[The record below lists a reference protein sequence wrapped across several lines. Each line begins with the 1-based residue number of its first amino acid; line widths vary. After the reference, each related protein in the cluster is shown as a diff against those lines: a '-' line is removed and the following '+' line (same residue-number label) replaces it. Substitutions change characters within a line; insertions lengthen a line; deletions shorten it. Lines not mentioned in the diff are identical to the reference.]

1 MDRLPHAGAGRAR
14 GQVPPRRAEPD
25 LRTLVRA
32 LEARVAELDPDAWPK
47 VAIAACRLAVK
58 SSEVEDGSAL
68 AALRQVELEHVDDAA
83 AASMRE
89 LSESLDEAAWD
100 AQEAGDEARYDSPF
114 RRSRAVSALAFAL
127 SREPDEAIYEAA
139 YAVGT
144 PEDLLR
150 GLTS

>member
-1 MDRLPHAGAGRAR
+1 
-14 GQVPPRRAEPD
+14 
-25 LRTLVRA
+25 
-32 LEARVAELDPDAWPK
+32 
-47 VAIAACRLAVK
+47 
-58 SSEVEDGSAL
+58 
-68 AALRQVELEHVDDAA
+68 
-83 AASMRE
+83 MRE

-100 AQEAGDEARYDSPF
+100 AQEAGDEARYDSLF
-114 RRSRAVSALAFAL
+114 RKSRAVSALAFAL

>member
-1 MDRLPHAGAGRAR
+1 VDHLPHAGRAAR
-14 GQVPPRRAEPD
+14 GHVPPRRAEPD

-32 LEARVAELDPDAWPK
+32 LEARVAELAPDAWPK
-47 VAIAACRLAVK
+47 VAIAACRLAVN

-83 AASMRE
+83 AASIRE

-100 AQEAGDEARYDSPF
+100 AQEAGDEARYDSLF
-114 RRSRAVSALAFAL
+114 RQSRPCQRSPLPCRAK
-127 SREPDEAIYEAA
+127 PDEAIYEAA